1 MEPGIIVLFVVLA
14 GVWGAFLFPEVFAS
28 RKEAPLN
35 TTEEFGRWTSKLA
48 SVQGRTARRRNRAL
62 LEANR
67 NRVLARR
74 RIMLVLL
81 LLAAVG
87 TLVAALMT
95 GSRTLLYVHIAIDA
109 AVACYVAMLVQ
120 IKQRRRMELA
130 QFGEPEAAADET
142 SARIRVV
149 ASR

>member
-1 MEPGIIVLFVVLA
+1 LEPGIIVLFVVLA

-67 NRVLARR
+67 NRVLVRR
-74 RIMLVLL
+74 RLMLILL
-81 LLAAVG
+81 LLSAVG

-95 GSRTLLYVHIAIDA
+95 GSRTILYVHIAIDA

-120 IKQRRRMELA
+120 IKQRRRLESA
-130 QFGEPEAAADET
+130 QLQEPEAPADDAAP
-142 SARIRVV
+142 RIRVV

>member
-1 MEPGIIVLFVVLA
+1 LEPGIIVLFVVLA

-48 SVQGRTARRRNRAL
+48 SVQGRTARRRNRAV
-62 LEANR
+62 LEVHR

-74 RIMLVLL
+74 RIMLVVL

-95 GSRTLLYVHIAIDA
+95 GSTTLLYIHIAVDA

-130 QFGEPEAAADET
+130 QLGETEVAQDESST
-142 SARIRVV
+142 RIRVV

>member
-48 SVQGRTARRRNRAL
+48 SVQGRTARRRNRAV
-62 LEANR
+62 LEVNR

-120 IKQRRRMELA
+120 IKQKRRLELA
-130 QFGEPEAAADET
+130 HFDQPEAGADEA